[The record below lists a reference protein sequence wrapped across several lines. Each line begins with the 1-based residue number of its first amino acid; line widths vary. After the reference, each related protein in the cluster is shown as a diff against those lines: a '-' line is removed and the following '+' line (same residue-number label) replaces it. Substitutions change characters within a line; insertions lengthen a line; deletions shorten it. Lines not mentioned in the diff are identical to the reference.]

1 MSNDDVRFRV
11 ELKDLVLTADELA
24 DLVQFLRNK
33 KFIYR
38 DYVGQGKG
46 YLGDEYNY
54 VFTTHDDKNRCE
66 ITPMNDALWLYLNTF
81 GKETK

>member
-1 MSNDDVRFRV
+1 MSNDEVRFRV

-38 DYVGQGKG
+38 EYVGQGKG
-46 YLGDEYNY
+46 FGGEEYGYSLVGHDE
-54 VFTTHDDKNRCE
+54 KSRCE
-66 ITPMNDALWLYLNTF
+66 ITPMNDAIWLYLNTF
-81 GKETK
+81 GKEE